1 MLTNRVPNSVARYDS
16 PVEPEAELTRLVPVW
31 NGILHEFRNHLTVLL
46 AAATEVRVATPPAV
60 VVAISEALAETEWNV
75 QRLNALVGFVD
86 AAIRDGAPMVA
97 DLDDVVERALRLAA
111 PTLGGAAVSFRKER
125 RTGVGNRGS
134 ALESLLAALIVE
146 LARSDSKVGD
156 SKVGDSKVGDSKVSD
171 SKVSDSK
178 VSDSKVSGNAKIDAS
193 EADCAEVGD
202 KRVVD
207 SRSRLQIDI
216 HAETSRGVVVL
227 EIESNGRR
235 PAVSSWRFVLASDL
249 AARIGGTVTTR
260 TDGPGYIVRLA

>member
-156 SKVGDSKVGDSKVSD
+156 SKVGDSKV
-171 SKVSDSK
+171 SDSK

-193 EADCAEVGD
+193 EADCAEIGD

>member
-156 SKVGDSKVGDSKVSD
+156 SKVGDSKV
-171 SKVSDSK
+171 SDSK